1 MNNRG
6 TYSKMMEQ
14 DKTPEE
20 LREVELRNP
29 PSKEFN
35 ITITKMLKELGRR
48 MAKHSEKF
56 QKELENTK
64 QNETEL
70 KTAIK

>member
-1 MNNRG
+1 MFQ
-6 TYSKMMEQ
+6 TKEE

-20 LREVELRNP
+20 LREVELRNSS
-29 PSKEFN
+29 SKEFN

-48 MAKHSEKF
+48 MAKDSEKF

-64 QNETEL
+64 KNETEL
-70 KTAIK
+70 KIAIK

>member
-1 MNNRG
+1 M
-6 TYSKMMEQ
+6 KEE

-20 LREVELRNP
+20 ELSDVEISNLLD
-29 PSKEFN
+29 KEFKVMFV
-35 ITITKMLKELGRR
+35 KMLKELGRR

>member
-1 MNNRG
+1 MFQA
-6 TYSKMMEQ
+6 KEE
-14 DKTPEE
+14 DKRPEE
-20 LREVELRNP
+20 LREVELRNL

-56 QKELENTK
+56 QKE
-64 QNETEL
+64 
-70 KTAIK
+70 